1 MRQSSL
7 SVPLLLAGAV
17 LLAAGS
23 ARSLAHHSFAATY
36 NSDTQIEVT
45 GTVKELVWRNPHSFL
60 RIDVTDQ
67 DGNLETWALEWGS
80 INQLSE
86 ENMTRTTLRPGD
98 LVVARGD
105 PARTSSRPRLLLREL
120 TRPADGWRWV
130 GRVR

>member
-1 MRQSSL
+1 MRRSRL
-7 SVPLLLAGAV
+7 TPPLLLVGVALLILGAE
-17 LLAAGS
+17 
-23 ARSLAHHSFAATY
+23 RSLAHHSFAATY
-36 NSDTQIEVT
+36 NSDTQVEVT
-45 GTVKELVWRNPHSFL
+45 GTVRELVWRNPHSFL

-67 DGNLETWALEWGS
+67 AGNTETWALEWGS

-105 PARTSSRPRLLLREL
+105 PARTSSLPRLLLREL

>member
-1 MRQSSL
+1 MKRSRL
-7 SVPLLLAGAV
+7 PTPLLLAGTA
-17 LLAAGS
+17 LLAFGTG
-23 ARSLAHHSFAATY
+23 RSLAHHSFAATY
-36 NSDTQIEVT
+36 NSDAQIEVT

-60 RIDVTDQ
+60 RIDVTNDA
-67 DGNLETWALEWGS
+67 GTTETWALEWGS

-105 PARTSSRPRLLLREL
+105 PARTSALPRLLLREL

>member
-1 MRQSSL
+1 MRRSPCPM
-7 SVPLLLAGAV
+7 PLILAGAA
-17 LLAAGS
+17 LLAAGTGP
-23 ARSLAHHSFAATY
+23 SLAHHSFAATY
-36 NSDTQIEVT
+36 DADVQIEVT

-60 RIDVTDQ
+60 RIDVTDA
-67 DGNLETWALEWGS
+67 DGAVETWALEWGS
-80 INQLSE
+80 INQLAE

-105 PARTSSRPRLLLREL
+105 PARTSSLPRLLLREL

>member
-1 MRQSSL
+1 MKRSRFAA
-7 SVPLLLAGAV
+7 PLLLGGIV
-17 LLAAGS
+17 LLALGS
-23 ARSLAHHSFAATY
+23 GPSQAHHSFAATY

-45 GTVKELVWRNPHSFL
+45 GTVRELVWRNPHSFL

-67 DGNLETWALEWGS
+67 AGNTETWALEWGS

-105 PARTSSRPRLLLREL
+105 PARTSSLPRLLLREL